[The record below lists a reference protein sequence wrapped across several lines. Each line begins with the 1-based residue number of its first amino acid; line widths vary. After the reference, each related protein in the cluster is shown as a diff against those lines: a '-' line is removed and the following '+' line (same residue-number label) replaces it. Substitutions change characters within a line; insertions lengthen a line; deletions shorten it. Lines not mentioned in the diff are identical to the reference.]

1 MRSRLLPMLVL
12 VMACRSH
19 DATKAAMPELR
30 LTPAE
35 VQRAHLGNTQGVRTT
50 ILYGAPSQPGMYSVL
65 MYVPPNTNI
74 QPHSHRDNRMATV
87 VAGTWRVGYG
97 NVFDAAALKELPPG
111 SVYSEPGDHNH
122 FGQTRND
129 SVVLHIVGYGP
140 TNTLYVNARGEPRKP
155 PR

>member
-1 MRSRLLPMLVL
+1 MLLV
-12 VMACRSH
+12 VTACRSH
-19 DATKAAMPELR
+19 DATKSAMPELR

-35 VQRAHLGNTQGVRTT
+35 VQTAHGVNPEIGSYGGSVRTT

-97 NVFDAAALKELPPG
+97 NSFDAAALKALPPG
-111 SVYSEPGDHNH
+111 SVYSEPGGRNH
-122 FGQTRND
+122 FAQTRNEP
-129 SVVLHIVGYGP
+129 VVVHIVGYGP
-140 TNTLYVNARGEPRKP
+140 TNTLYVNTRGEPRRP
-155 PR
+155 TQ